1 MHIVL
6 IETWTVEKDGK
17 VYSFHYSE
25 AEARNVAKTC
35 NGTVKRGTAKR
46 FLSRKGLR
54 KYVIEVATVYETEY
68 SEAEIKKLVKTA
80 TDDMLIDYLVNAN
93 EILEEVEL

>member
-35 NGTVKRGTAKR
+35 NGTVKRGP
-46 FLSRKGLR
+46 RKDSSPARVCGN
-54 KYVIEVATVYETEY
+54 
-68 SEAEIKKLVKTA
+68 
-80 TDDMLIDYLVNAN
+80 M
-93 EILEEVEL
+93 